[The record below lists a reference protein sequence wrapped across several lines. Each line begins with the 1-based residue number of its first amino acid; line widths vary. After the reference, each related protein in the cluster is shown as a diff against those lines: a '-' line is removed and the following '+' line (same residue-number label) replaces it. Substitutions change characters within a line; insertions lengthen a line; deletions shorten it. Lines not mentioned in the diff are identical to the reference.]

1 LVSLNASPARGI
13 FNKSF
18 WSIEEFLMQGKFIRH
33 TAFLLAVLVTIGLCV
48 LDAGAQTR
56 KKRRTH
62 RATKRVVTNPPI
74 TPPKSQTPATS
85 EEKIIPADEPAEE
98 GEQNGAEVKPKK
110 TKSESKSDDEDMQQT
125 INALSNQVDRLT
137 DKLTQMQENDKSLI
151 DMERLTR
158 AEQRAESLRSQQVDV
173 ESKLADLQSKLDQ
186 IEYALK
192 PENIERVTQGYGTT
206 RPEEARDSRRRQLE
220 NERSRTLAQI
230 KILETSRA
238 RLETA
243 CANADAEVDL
253 LRRKIQ
259 QQQDSAASAPP
270 PEQRPANSKR
280 KPQ

>member
-1 LVSLNASPARGI
+1 
-13 FNKSF
+13 
-18 WSIEEFLMQGKFIRH
+18 MQSKFIRH
-33 TAFLLAVLVTIGLCV
+33 TVFLLAVLVTISLC
-48 LDAGAQTR
+48 LGDAGAQTR
-56 KKRRTH
+56 KKRRSS
-62 RATKRVVTNPPI
+62 RAPKPVVTNPPI
-74 TPPKSQTPATS
+74 TPPQGQTPATS
-85 EEKIIPADEPAEE
+85 EEKIIPADEPVEEAEQD
-98 GEQNGAEVKPKK
+98 GGEVKPTK
-110 TKSESKSDDEDMQQT
+110 TKSTAKSDDEDMQQT

-137 DKLTQMQENDKSLI
+137 DKLTQMQENDKTLI

-158 AEQRAESLRSQQVDV
+158 AEQRAEALRSQQVEV
-173 ESKLADLQSKLDQ
+173 ESKLADLQAKLDQ
-186 IEYALK
+186 IEYAVK

-230 KILETSRA
+230 KILETSRV

-270 PEQRPANSKR
+270 EQRPSNSKR